1 MRWHTRLSSRPLL
14 DAVNTK
20 PLRHH
25 FGVAQGTPHAAFWN
39 SCVRSLPT
47 APSRHMCCCVC
58 LLFSVVRYVVT
69 QSRHAVE
76 VQDPQRLLRHLEL
89 LIGTSRYS
97 EQIEEQQAQL
107 LQLAQQMDALEQE
120 ISR

>member
-1 MRWHTRLSSRPLL
+1 
-14 DAVNTK
+14 
-20 PLRHH
+20 
-25 FGVAQGTPHAAFWN
+25 
-39 SCVRSLPT
+39 
-47 APSRHMCCCVC
+47 MCCCVC